1 MDDPAKRKKLQRY
14 FRKSNPFLSLLV
26 VLLVIAT
33 VIAVAGS
40 GEPAIAIPV
49 VAIVVLWLI
58 VKAFRGIMRPSDQA
72 IDEWFNEDTARI
84 AEGSLDKLGLMRDQ
98 VKRTLPL
105 SGPILW
111 PTNGV
116 PNGDLR
122 WKKGKD
128 RELRFAV
135 NHVIVI
141 QLTDQLLSVY
151 SCDFNSLKNRILN
164 EETEEYYY
172 RDIVSVSTAELSG
185 DHKLPGGKSAA
196 QARAFRISVVS
207 GESLDVIITLPTL
220 SKRTG
225 GTIPT
230 SDAENAVRMI
240 RTMLRDKK

>member
-1 MDDPAKRKKLQRY
+1 MDDPAKRKRLQRY
-14 FRKSNPFLSLLV
+14 FRKSNPVLVFLV
-26 VLLVIAT
+26 VLVVIAT
-33 VIAVAGS
+33 
-40 GEPAIAIPV
+40 AIAIVGSGIPALGLPV
-49 VAIVVLWLI
+49 AGIVILWLI
-58 VKAFRGIMRPSDQA
+58 VKALRRTPSDQA
-72 IDEWFNEDTARI
+72 VDEWFNEDIARI
-84 AEGSLDKLGLMRDQ
+84 AEGSLDKLGLMADQ
-98 VKRTLPL
+98 VKRTLTL
-105 SGPILW
+105 NGPVLW

-122 WKKGKD
+122 WRKGKD

-135 NHVIVI
+135 NRVIVI

-151 SCDFNSLKNRILN
+151 SCDFNSLKDRILN

-172 RDIVSVSTAELSG
+172 RDIVSVSTAELSS
-185 DHKLPGGKSAA
+185 DHKLAGGKSAA
-196 QARAFRISVVS
+196 QARAFHISVVS